1 MIMINS
7 VKYSPMDGPRVE
19 AALRMINPYLSGL
32 DSYYPCFNQWF
43 HTRVLPGMYDGTRSI
58 LQATDKGSIVAFAIL
73 KHDIKEQKI
82 CTFYVDKRCRRSGI
96 GSILMGS
103 CLDFFSKKPIITVT
117 ESLIE
122 SYSSLLSKFQFGR
135 PLVWESA
142 YKKNVTEYIFDP
154 AKTILPTENNG
165 FYYLE

>member
-1 MIMINS
+1 MLTINVVNCATMGS
-7 VKYSPMDGPRVE
+7 PRVE
-19 AALRMINPYLSGL
+19 TALRMINPYLGGL
-32 DSYYPCFNQWF
+32 DLYYPCFNHWF
-43 HTRVLPGMYDGTRSI
+43 YAKVLPGMYSGTRSI
-58 LQATDKGSIVAFAIL
+58 LQVTDKDSIIAFAIL

-82 CTFYVDKRCRRSGI
+82 CTFYVDKRCRRSGV
-96 GSILMGS
+96 GSVLMGR
-103 CLDFFSKKPIITVT
+103 CLEFFSKKPVITVT

-122 SYSSLLSKFQFGR
+122 SYSSLLSKFHFGR

-154 AKTILPTENNG
+154 GKTILPTENNG